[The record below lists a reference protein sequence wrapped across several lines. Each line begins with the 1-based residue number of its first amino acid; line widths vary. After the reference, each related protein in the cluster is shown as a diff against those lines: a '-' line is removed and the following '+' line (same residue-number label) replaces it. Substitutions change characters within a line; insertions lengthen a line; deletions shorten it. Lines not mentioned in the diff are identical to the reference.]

1 MQKQHADADHLL
13 AFKYVQLIVLCYNGN
28 TFELIGNIMPEK
40 IKPRDKPHYVNNRDF
55 SYAVVDY
62 VERANEA
69 KEKGEKNPVVPDYIA
84 ICFMKICEGLSHKPN
99 FVRYTYRDEM
109 VMDGVE
115 NCLKAIYNYRIDA
128 STRTGKPNAFSYFT
142 QIAYFA
148 FIRRIVKEK
157 KQADI
162 KFKFME
168 QANIEEFVSAIDM
181 NSPIDQSFLDTLREK
196 ISKIQEVDKQV
207 KEFAKEE
214 KEKKKK
220 GLELHMSYA

>member
-1 MQKQHADADHLL
+1 
-13 AFKYVQLIVLCYNGN
+13 
-28 TFELIGNIMPEK
+28 MPEK
-40 IKPRDKPHYVNNRDF
+40 IKPRDKPNYVNNRDF

-62 VERANEA
+62 VTQANAA
-69 KEKGEKNPVVPDYIA
+69 KEAGTKNPVVTDYIA

-109 VMDGVE
+109 VMDEVE

-168 QANIEEFVSAIDM
+168 QANIEDFVSSIDM

-196 ISKIQEVDKQV
+196 ISKIKEVDKQV
-207 KEFAKEE
+207 KEFEKEE
-214 KEKKKK
+214 KVKKKK
-220 GLELHMSYA
+220 GLELVMEYA

>member
-1 MQKQHADADHLL
+1 MTEK
-13 AFKYVQLIVLCYNGN
+13 N
-28 TFELIGNIMPEK
+28 TPK
-40 IKPRDKPHYVNNRDF
+40 DKPHYVNNRQF

-62 VERANEA
+62 VTEANAA
-69 KEKGEKNPVVPDYIA
+69 KERGDKNPIVPDYIA
-84 ICFMKICEGLSHKPN
+84 MCFMKICEGLSHKPN

-168 QANIEEFVSAIDM
+168 QANIEDFVSAIDM
-181 NSPIDQSFLDTLREK
+181 SSPIDQSFLDTLREK
-196 ISKIQEVDKQV
+196 ISKIKEVDSQI
-207 KEFAKEE
+207 KEFQKEE
-214 KEKKKK
+214 KVKVKK
-220 GLELHMSYA
+220 GLEKVMDG